1 MSNSKQKKQK
11 HSLWES
17 ILLHLGEIMI
27 CGIFGI
33 LGTVF
38 LGVSLVSFVST
49 FSEQMSMAE
58 TTATIIGFVDDGGSQ
73 YPYVSYEANG
83 KQYETRLL
91 YTDSFLKIGDEIPIR
106 YRPDSPHIPRS
117 TGVLA
122 YLFGIG
128 FAIVGLPFAIIAV
141 LLGIFFSKLSKD
153 QQQLAYSDEEDT
165 ETDE

>member
-1 MSNSKQKKQK
+1 MSNSKQKKQN

-122 YLFGIG
+122 YLFGIV